1 MRNLRRNMAQQYKKS
16 RDGYGKDY
24 SRGGHGGRGNGNGAG
39 SRAGGKGRPSR
50 RPEEERETYPPSF
63 ARSGKNRRDSNGTYA
78 PKAENYRD
86 AVQEQEDDSLENI
99 LEGRN
104 PVKEAIKAGREIE
117 RILISNGPN
126 DGSVRQIAAEARKNG
141 VLVQEVDRIRLDKIS
156 KTGVHQG
163 IIAFVAA
170 KDYCQVEDILDY
182 AQSKGEDP
190 FVFILDGITDPQNLG
205 SIIRSAECAGVHG
218 IIIPKRRAVGL
229 TPVVAKASAGAIEYM
244 RIAKVTNISQTM
256 ESLKRKGMWIFGA
269 AMDGEPCVKTNLCG
283 AVGIVIGSEG
293 NGISQNVRKNC
304 DRIISL
310 PVRGNVDSLNAAVS
324 AAVIMYE
331 AVRQRDAKAA
341 GKKAEV

>member
-1 MRNLRRNMAQQYKKS
+1 MAQQYKKTRDVK
-16 RDGYGKDY
+16 RDGAKKEY
-24 SRGGHGGRGNGNGAG
+24 GGRGGRVSGNN
-39 SRAGGKGRPSR
+39 AGGRENNRGRNMRQS
-50 RPEEERETYPPSF
+50 EEEDAPSF
-63 ARSGKNRRDSNGTYA
+63 ARGGKNRRDVNGTYQ
-78 PKAENYRD
+78 PKAESYRRV
-86 AVQEQEDDSLENI
+86 AVEEEQEDACENI

-126 DGSVRQIAAEARKNG
+126 DGSVREIAAQARKNG

-170 KDYCQVEDILDY
+170 KEYCEVDDILNY
-182 AQSKGEDP
+182 AAQKGEDP

-244 RIAKVTNISQTM
+244 RIAKVTNISQTI

-269 AMDGEPCVKTNLCG
+269 AMDGESCVKTNLCG
-283 AVGIVIGSEG
+283 SVGIVIGSEG
-293 NGISQNVRKNC
+293 SGISQNVRKNC
-304 DRIISL
+304 DRMIAL

-341 GKKAEV
+341 QNK

>member
-1 MRNLRRNMAQQYKKS
+1 MAQYKKS
-16 RDGYGKDY
+16 YGSNKDN
-24 SRGGHGGRGNGNGAG
+24 SRGGAGTGRSGGKRAEGGRASYQPGEKEYA
-39 SRAGGKGRPSR
+39 
-50 RPEEERETYPPSF
+50 PSF
-63 ARSGKNRRDSNGTYA
+63 GRGGKNRRDANGTYA
-78 PKAENYRD
+78 PKAENYRE
-86 AVQEQEDDSLENI
+86 VVSEQEEDFCENL

-117 RILISNGPN
+117 RILISNGAG
-126 DGSVRQIAAEARKNG
+126 DGSVREIAAQARKNG

-170 KDYCQVEDILDY
+170 KEYCEVDDILNY
-182 AQSKGEDP
+182 AAQKGEDP

-244 RIAKVTNISQTM
+244 RIAKVTNISQTI

-269 AMDGEPCVKTNLCG
+269 AMDGESCVKTNLCG
-283 AVGIVIGSEG
+283 SVGIVIGSEG
-293 NGISQNVRKNC
+293 SGISQNVRKNC
-304 DRIISL
+304 DRLIAL
-310 PVRGNVDSLNAAVS
+310 PVRGSVDSLNAAVS
-324 AAVIMYE
+324 AGIIMYE

-341 GKKAEV
+341 QAKG

>member
-1 MRNLRRNMAQQYKKS
+1 MAQYSKYSKNNSKS
-16 RDGYGKDY
+16 APRSSRSSAPY
-24 SRGGHGGRGNGNGAG
+24 SSAPRK
-39 SRAGGKGRPSR
+39 GGKGGKGTSAPSYDGYNNFA
-50 RPEEERETYPPSF
+50 EHEDSERSF
-63 ARSGKNRRDSNGTYA
+63 KAGKNRRDANGTYQ
-78 PKAENYRD
+78 PKAENYRRTFQED
-86 AVQEQEDDSLENI
+86 EQEDACENI

-126 DGSVRQIAAEARKNG
+126 DGSVREIAAQARKNG

-170 KDYCQVEDILDY
+170 KEYCEVDDILNY
-182 AQSKGEDP
+182 AAQKGEDP

-244 RIAKVTNISQTM
+244 RIAKVTNISQAI

-269 AMDGEPCVKTNLCG
+269 AMDGESCVKTNLCG
-283 AVGIVIGSEG
+283 SVGIVIGSEG
-293 NGISQNVRKNC
+293 SGISQNVRKNC
-304 DRIISL
+304 DRMIAL

-341 GKKAEV
+341 QSKAEVK